1 MNGQH
6 DTVGGW
12 RKSGRQEAERPT
24 TPEVSNPRQVA
35 IAPRTTA
42 SGGSLCPVTTTD
54 QAALRLN
61 VQSIKKKKKNLLGHE
76 VT

>member
-1 MNGQH
+1 MTLWEAGER
-6 DTVGGW
+6 VAGG
-12 RKSGRQEAERPT
+12 KLSGPPP
-24 TPEVSNPRQVA
+24 PEVSNPRQVA

-42 SGGSLCPVTTTD
+42 SGGSPCPVTTTD